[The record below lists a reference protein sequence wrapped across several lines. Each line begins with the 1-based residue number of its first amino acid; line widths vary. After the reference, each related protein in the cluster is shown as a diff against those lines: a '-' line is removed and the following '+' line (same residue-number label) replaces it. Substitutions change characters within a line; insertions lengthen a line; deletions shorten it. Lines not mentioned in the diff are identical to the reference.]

1 LLHSE
6 KSRREENTKKRCAVL
21 QLFLDTANV
30 EEIKEALTWGVI
42 SGVTTNPSLVAKEKR
57 EFRVLVKEICDM
69 VPGPVSAEVISLDS
83 KEMIVE
89 AREFAK
95 IAPNVVVKIP
105 MCIEGLKAVKV
116 LSKEGVKT
124 NVTLVFSAN
133 QGLLAALA
141 GATYVS
147 PFVGRLDD
155 VGNEGMDV
163 VEDLVILIENYD
175 LPTKVIAASISHPM
189 HVLEA
194 ARVSAHVATVPY
206 KVLES
211 MTRHP
216 LTDIG
221 IVRFLDDWAKVQ
233 KELIR

>member
-1 LLHSE
+1 M
-6 KSRREENTKKRCAVL
+6 

-57 EFRVLVKEICDM
+57 DFKVLVKEICDM

-83 KEMIVE
+83 QEMISE
-89 AREFAK
+89 ARELARV
-95 IAPNVVVKIP
+95 APNVVVKIP

-116 LSKEGVKT
+116 LSQEGIKT

-163 VEDLVILIENYD
+163 VEDLVILIENYN
-175 LPTKVIAASISHPM
+175 LPTKVIAASIRHPM

-194 ARVSAHVATVPY
+194 ARISAHVATVPY

-221 IVRFLDDWAKVQ
+221 IVRFLDDWTKVQ
-233 KELIR
+233 KELR